1 MVSPQ
6 PLLACIT
13 SSTVTMCGV
22 YRLRPMVS
30 PQPLLL
36 VLRPVMSP
44 LLLLVSP
51 LLLLMMVVV
60 FD

>member
-1 MVSPQ
+1 MT
-6 PLLACIT
+6 CIHGDN
-13 SSTVTMCGV
+13 VWCV

-30 PQPLLL
+30 PRPLLL
-36 VLRPVMSP
+36 VLRPVTSP
-44 LLLLVSP
+44 LLLMVSPLLVMSP